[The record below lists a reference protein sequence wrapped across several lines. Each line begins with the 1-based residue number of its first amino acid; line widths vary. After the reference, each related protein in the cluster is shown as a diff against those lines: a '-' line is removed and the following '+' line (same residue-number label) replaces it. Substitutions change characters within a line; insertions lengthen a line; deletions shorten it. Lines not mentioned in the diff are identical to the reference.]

1 MLLGVVELLF
11 EFIIEIIFE
20 GAICGFFGLLAELIS
35 AIFEKTGDA
44 IESASEAIEGATEAA
59 VKAKFGFFILLIM
72 LIMGAAAGYV
82 ISLAF
87 PERIFQT
94 IPVTGISLLI
104 TPLLMGGLMSLV
116 GVWKANHDCAA
127 SFLGTF
133 MGGAIFGLAAAG
145 TRLVILSQG

>member
-1 MLLGVVELLF
+1 MLGVVELLF
-11 EFIIEIIFE
+11 EFIIEIVFE
-20 GAICGFFGLLAELIS
+20 GAICGFFGLLAEVIS
-35 AIFEKTGDA
+35 AIFEKTGD
-44 IESASEAIEGATEAA
+44 AIEGATEAA
-59 VKAKFGFFILLIM
+59 VKAKFGFLILLIM

>member
-1 MLLGVVELLF
+1 MLGVVELLF
-11 EFIIEIIFE
+11 EFIIEIVFE
-20 GAICGFFGLLAELIS
+20 GAICGFFGLLGEFIS
-35 AIFEKTGDA
+35 AIFEKT
-44 IESASEAIEGATEAA
+44 SEAIEGATEAA
-59 VKAKFGFFILLIM
+59 VKAKFGFLILIIM

-87 PERIFQT
+87 PERIFET

>member
-1 MLLGVVELLF
+1 MMLGVVELLF
-11 EFIIEIIFE
+11 EFIIEIVFE
-20 GAICGFFGLLAELIS
+20 GAICGFFGLLGEFIS
-35 AIFEKTGDA
+35 AIFEKT
-44 IESASEAIEGATEAA
+44 SEAIEGATEAA
-59 VKAKFGFFILLIM
+59 VKAKFGFLILLIM

>member
-1 MLLGVVELLF
+1 MLGVVELLF
-11 EFIIEIIFE
+11 EFIIEIVFE
-20 GAICGFFGLLAELIS
+20 GAICGFFGLLGEFIS
-35 AIFEKTGDA
+35 AIFEKT
-44 IESASEAIEGATEAA
+44 SEAIEGATEAA
-59 VKAKFGFFILLIM
+59 VKAKFGFLILLIM

-82 ISLAF
+82 ITLAF

>member
-1 MLLGVVELLF
+1 MLGVVELLF
-11 EFIIEIIFE
+11 ELLFEIIFE

-44 IESASEAIEGATEAA
+44 IEGATEAA
-59 VKAKFGFFILLIM
+59 VKAKFGFLILLIM
-72 LIMGAAAGYV
+72 LVMGAAAGYV

>member
-1 MLLGVVELLF
+1 MLGVVELLF
-11 EFIIEIIFE
+11 EFIIEIVFE

-44 IESASEAIEGATEAA
+44 IEGATEAA
-59 VKAKFGFFILLIM
+59 VKAKFGFLILLIM

>member
-1 MLLGVVELLF
+1 MLGVVELLF
-11 EFIIEIIFE
+11 ELLFEIIFE

-59 VKAKFGFFILLIM
+59 VKAKFGFLILLIM

-82 ISLAF
+82 ISFAF
-87 PERIFQT
+87 PERIFET

-133 MGGAIFGLAAAG
+133 MGGAIFGLSAAG

>member
-1 MLLGVVELLF
+1 MFGVVELLF
-11 EFIIEIIFE
+11 ELLFEIIFE

-44 IESASEAIEGATEAA
+44 IESASDAIEGATEAA
-59 VKAKFGFFILLIM
+59 VKAKVGFLILLIM
-72 LIMGAAAGYV
+72 LVMGAAAGYV
-82 ISLAF
+82 ISLTF
-87 PERIFQT
+87 PERIFET

>member
-1 MLLGVVELLF
+1 MLGVVELLF
-11 EFIIEIIFE
+11 ELLFEIIFE

-44 IESASEAIEGATEAA
+44 IESASDAIEGATEAA
-59 VKAKFGFFILLIM
+59 VKAKFGFLILLIM
-72 LIMGAAAGYV
+72 LVMGAGAGFV

-87 PERIFQT
+87 PERIFET

>member
-1 MLLGVVELLF
+1 MMLGVVELLF
-11 EFIIEIIFE
+11 ELLFEIIFE

-44 IESASEAIEGATEAA
+44 IEGATEAA
-59 VKAKFGFFILLIM
+59 VKAKFGFLILLIM

>member
-1 MLLGVVELLF
+1 MLGVVELLF
-11 EFIIEIIFE
+11 EFIIEIVFE
-20 GAICGFFGLLAELIS
+20 GAICGFFGLLGEFIS
-35 AIFEKTGDA
+35 AIFEKT
-44 IESASEAIEGATEAA
+44 SEAIEGATEAA
-59 VKAKFGFFILLIM
+59 VKAKFGFLILLIM

>member
-1 MLLGVVELLF
+1 MLGVVELLF
-11 EFIIEIIFE
+11 EIIFE

-44 IESASEAIEGATEAA
+44 IEGATEAA
-59 VKAKFGFFILLIM
+59 VKAKFGFLILLIM
-72 LIMGAAAGYV
+72 LVMGAAAGYV

-145 TRLVILSQG
+145 TRLFIIGQG

>member
-1 MLLGVVELLF
+1 MLGVVELLF
-11 EFIIEIIFE
+11 EFIIEIVFE

-44 IESASEAIEGATEAA
+44 IEGATEAA
-59 VKAKFGFFILLIM
+59 VKAKFGFLILLIM
-72 LIMGAAAGYV
+72 LVMGAAAGYV

>member
-1 MLLGVVELLF
+1 MLGVVELLF
-11 EFIIEIIFE
+11 ELLFEIIFE

-44 IESASEAIEGATEAA
+44 IESASDAIEGATEAA
-59 VKAKFGFFILLIM
+59 VKAKVGFLILLIM
-72 LIMGAAAGYV
+72 LVMGAGAGYV
-82 ISLAF
+82 ISLTF
-87 PERIFQT
+87 PERIFET

-145 TRLVILSQG
+145 TRLVILSQV

>member
-1 MLLGVVELLF
+1 MLGVVELLF
-11 EFIIEIIFE
+11 ELLFEIIFE

-44 IESASEAIEGATEAA
+44 IEGATEAA
-59 VKAKFGFFILLIM
+59 VKAKFGFLILLIM
-72 LIMGAAAGYV
+72 LVMGAAAGYV

-145 TRLVILSQG
+145 TRLFIIGQG

>member
-1 MLLGVVELLF
+1 MLGVVELLF
-11 EFIIEIIFE
+11 ELLFEIIFE

-44 IESASEAIEGATEAA
+44 IEGATEAA
-59 VKAKFGFFILLIM
+59 VKAKFGFLILLIM

-82 ISLAF
+82 ISLVF
-87 PERIFQT
+87 PERIFET

>member
-1 MLLGVVELLF
+1 MMLGVVELLF

-59 VKAKFGFFILLIM
+59 IKAKFGFLILLIM

-82 ISLAF
+82 TSLAF

-94 IPVTGISLLI
+94 IPITGISLLI

-145 TRLVILSQG
+145 ARLVVLSQV

>member
-1 MLLGVVELLF
+1 MMLGVVELLF

-20 GAICGFFGLLAELIS
+20 GAICGLFGLLAELIS

-44 IESASEAIEGATEAA
+44 IESASDAIEGATEAA
-59 VKAKFGFFILLIM
+59 VKAKFGFLILLIM

>member
-1 MLLGVVELLF
+1 MMLGVVELLF
-11 EFIIEIIFE
+11 ELLFEIIFE

-44 IESASEAIEGATEAA
+44 IEGATEAA
-59 VKAKFGFFILLIM
+59 VKAKFGFLILLIM
-72 LIMGAAAGYV
+72 LVMGAAAGYV

-145 TRLVILSQG
+145 TRLFIIGQG